1 GITSIAELVAGA
13 RAKPGTITFASPG
26 IGTGSYVGT
35 AKFNLVAGITAVH
48 VPPQSGDG
56 IASVIARTAA
66 GQATYLLAPIPLAMA
81 DIRAGRLR
89 ALGVSTRK
97 RSPLLPEVPTIA
109 EAGVPNFEY
118 AIWYGIW
125 APAGTAQE
133 IVDQLGKDIAL
144 AMATPDLHDWLA
156 EHGAEPISMS
166 QSEFADLVRGE
177 IDSASRI
184 ADGTRLFTAE
194 AISNRD
200 ADVIAEIKRQEAE
213 L

>member
-1 GITSIAELVAGA
+1 MPGSSLITWSPDYNSGPMNLAPGA
-13 RAKPGTITFASPG
+13 RLGPYEIRAPLG
-26 IGTGSYVGT
+26 
-35 AKFNLVAGITAVH
+35 AVH

-184 ADGTRLFTAE
+184 
-194 AISNRD
+194 
-200 ADVIAEIKRQEAE
+200 
-213 L
+213 